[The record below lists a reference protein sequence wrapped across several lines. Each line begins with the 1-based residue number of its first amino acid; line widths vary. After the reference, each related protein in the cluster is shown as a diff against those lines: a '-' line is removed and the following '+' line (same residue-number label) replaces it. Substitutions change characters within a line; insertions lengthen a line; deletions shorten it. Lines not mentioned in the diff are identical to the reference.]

1 MKQEGTCSCP
11 DCFLE
16 DLSFACLALK
26 LKHQFLSQGPAIFGA
41 EIYAISSSDIRPVDS
56 DWSYTIGSPGS
67 PARRLQIMELL
78 SLPNHMSQFLLR
90 NLSVYTYSVGLFLWR
105 TLTNTPLHIPI
116 SNSPLTYTPSHSPSS
131 KGRSEYNF
139 QKLKVQ
145 FLFISAIIFAC
156 EGLHAK
162 HREYRNE

>member
-1 MKQEGTCSCP
+1 MAFNQSVQHLNRKKSWPSVKQEGTCSCP
-11 DCFLE
+11 DCFFE

-26 LKHQFLSQGPAIFGA
+26 LKHQFFSQGPAIFWA

-67 PARRLQIMELL
+67 PACRLQFMELL

-90 NLSVYTYSVGLFLWR
+90 NLSVYTYPVGLFLWR

-116 SNSPLTYTPSHSPSS
+116 SNSPLTYSITLTI
-131 KGRSEYNF
+131 F
-139 QKLKVQ
+139 QRQIRIQLPETQGPV
-145 FLFISAIIFAC
+145 S
-156 EGLHAK
+156 LH
-162 HREYRNE
+162 